1 MCRLKLLVAS
11 IVVSG
16 IFACVPL
23 YVAVKHNSMG
33 EFCTAKSLSLSTCRY
48 DLGYIFK
55 VWGSWFLF
63 VFVCLIVFAFLMLV
77 VKRLVQKHW

>member
-1 MCRLKLLVAS
+1 MRRLKLLVAS

-16 IFACVPL
+16 ILACFPL

-33 EFCTAKSLSLSTCRY
+33 EFCTAKSLDLSTCRY
-48 DLGYIFK
+48 DLGYIFM
-55 VWGSWFLF
+55 VWSSWFLF
-63 VFVCLIVFAFLMLV
+63 VFVCLIVLAFLMLV

>member
-16 IFACVPL
+16 ILACVPL

-33 EFCTAKSLSLSTCRY
+33 EFCTAKSLALSTCRY
-48 DLGYIFK
+48 DLAYIFK